1 MSIKLEDY
9 EEFLEDRPYVRQVLE
24 STFQDAARLMSPTGL
39 EDYMEGAKTLCNLGR
54 GNDVVVTYIQ
64 EMPLVVK
71 ECGEDIIPDC
81 LSAAMKL
88 SSMTSAEVVSL
99 LLSSLPTAARNLGD
113 AELFRGYL
121 TFIHQLASTASRGV
135 RPMLNHID
143 ELLGKLTLSGLRRWA
158 NFGAQAYRRDYNN
171 LTSYFNLESADSKAM
186 LQKERRGVLFNKVQR
201 KLNFYLR
208 ALWGRDFFLR
218 PTGADFTDFRP
229 YIEHRVLH
237 MPDAVD
243 DVIVN
248 IESPDD
254 SKIPGLELYRATAAH
269 MAAHMCYS
277 TAPISAEQLSPAQMF
292 FIGLVEDARVEYKAI
307 KDFPGL
313 KKLWLSLLKIES
325 DEKTEHETMPILEH
339 VAHMLMD
346 SSESSDDAELSAVVE
361 KFHSGI
367 EENQDNNNFSW
378 HLGLELFNI
387 FSSRKATPSLRI
399 LERIRIPY
407 RDDNRYVW
415 EFEEFDPN
423 AEFEYVAA
431 SQRQV
436 RREVS
441 VIEMANEVDCE
452 LAGDDAQEIWTCS
465 TNMRPYEDDLTDE
478 QISFNDMWGKEPV
491 SDPFHYQEWDYQIQL
506 HRPDWAT
513 IYERRQ
519 PKGDPEDIKLI
530 LDEYKP
536 VAHRIKQIIDLLTP
550 EGVQR
555 VRGMEDGDEI
565 DINAAVDAM
574 ISIRMGEQPNP
585 RITMR
590 NVIKNRDLSVVVLMD
605 LSESTN
611 ETMVGSDKTVLQ
623 LTREAATLVSTAI
636 SGIGDPFALHGFA
649 SDGRHDVQ
657 YYRFKNFEQKF
668 DDEAKSRL
676 AGMKGGL
683 STRMGAALRHAGHHL
698 HKQQEKR
705 KLILL
710 VTDGEPADID
720 ERDPQHLRHDTK
732 KAVEELYSTGVLTYC
747 LTLDPNADS
756 YVKRIFG
763 ENNYTIIDNVDRLPE
778 KLPTLFASLTS

>member
-9 EEFLEDRPYVRQVLE
+9 EEFLEEAAPVIRDVLDG
-24 STFQDAARLMSPTGL
+24 TFQEATRIMSPAGL
-39 EDYMEGAKTLCNLGR
+39 EDYMDGAKALCNLGR
-54 GNDVVVTYIQ
+54 GSDLVVTYLQ
-64 EMPLVVK
+64 EMPMVVK
-71 ECGEDIIPDC
+71 ECGEDIIPDV
-81 LSAAMKL
+81 LTAAMKL
-88 SSMTSAEVVSL
+88 SSMTSGEVISL
-99 LLSSLPTAARNLGD
+99 LFSSLPSAARNLGD
-113 AELFRGYL
+113 AELLRGYL
-121 TFIHQLASTASRGV
+121 TFIHQLASTAARGL

-158 NFGAQAYRRDYNN
+158 QFGAQAYRRDFAN

-186 LQKERRGVLFNKVQR
+186 LQKERRGVLFIKVQR

-218 PTGADFTDFRP
+218 PTGADYTDFRP
-229 YIEHRVLH
+229 YIEHRILH

-243 DVIVN
+243 DIG
-248 IESPDD
+248 PDD
-254 SKIPGLELYRATAAH
+254 NKIPGLELYRATAAH

-277 TAPISAEQLSPAQMF
+277 SSPISAEQLSPAQMF
-292 FIGLVEDARVEYKAI
+292 FIGFVEDARIEFKATSA
-307 KDFPGL
+307 FPGL
-313 KKLWLSLLKIES
+313 KKLWSSLLKIA
-325 DEKTEHETMPILEH
+325 DEDEHPEHPTMLVLEH
-339 VAHMLMD
+339 IALMLLD
-346 SSESSDDAELSAVVE
+346 NSVTTDDAEVTAFVE
-361 KFHSGI
+361 KFHNEI
-367 EENQDNNNFSW
+367 ADRQDDNQFSW
-378 HLGLELFNI
+378 HMGMDLFNI
-387 FSSRKATPSLRI
+387 FMARKEVPSLRI

-415 EFEEFDPN
+415 EFEEFDAN
-423 AEFEYVAA
+423 VEFEYVPA

-436 RREVS
+436 RKQVS

-513 IYERRQ
+513 VYERRQ
-519 PKGDPEDIKLI
+519 PKGDPDDIKMI

-536 VAHRIKQIIDLLTP
+536 IAHRIKQIIDLLTP

-555 VRGMEDGDEI
+555 MRGLEDGDEI
-565 DINAAVDAM
+565 DLNAAVDAM

-590 NVIKNRDLSVVVLMD
+590 NVVKNRDLSVVVLMD

-611 ETMVGSDKTVLQ
+611 EAMAGSDKTVLQ
-623 LTREAATLVSTAI
+623 LTREAATLVATAI
-636 SGIGDPFALHGFA
+636 NGIGDPFALHGFA

-657 YYRFKNFEQKF
+657 YYRFKDFNQHF
-668 DDEAKSRL
+668 DDDAKSCL

-683 STRMGAALRHAGHHL
+683 STRMGAALRHSGHHL
-698 HKQQEKR
+698 LKQQEKR

-732 KAVEELYSTGVLTYC
+732 KAVEELYSAGVLTYC
-747 LTLDPNADS
+747 LTLDPNADA

-778 KLPTLFASLTS
+778 KLPTLFASLTA

>member
-1 MSIKLEDY
+1 MTIKLEDY
-9 EEFLEDRPYVRQVLE
+9 KEFLQDVPAVRDVLE
-24 STFQDAARLMSPTGL
+24 STFQEATHIMSPTGL
-39 EDYMEGAKTLCNLGR
+39 ETYMDGAKALCKLGK
-54 GNDVVVTYIQ
+54 GNDLVITYIQ

-81 LSAAMKL
+81 LTAAMKL
-88 SSMTSAEVVSL
+88 SSMTSGEVITL
-99 LLSSLPTAARNLGD
+99 LFSSLPSAARRLGD
-113 AELFRGYL
+113 AELLRGYL
-121 TFIHQLASTASRGV
+121 TFIHQFASTAARGL

-143 ELLGKLTLSGLRRWA
+143 DLLSKLTLSGLRRWA

-171 LTSYFNLESADSKAM
+171 LTAYFNLESADSKAM
-186 LQKERRGVLFNKVQR
+186 LQKERRGVLFIKVQR

-218 PTGADFTDFRP
+218 PTGADYTDFRP
-229 YIEHRVLH
+229 YIQHRILH

-243 DVIVN
+243 DVGPEDNRIA
-248 IESPDD
+248 
-254 SKIPGLELYRATAAH
+254 GLELYRATAAH

-292 FIGLVEDARVEYKAI
+292 FIGFMEDARVEYRAFN
-307 KDFPGL
+307 DFPGL
-313 KKLWLSLLKIES
+313 KKLWVALLKIADDD
-325 DEKTEHETMPILEH
+325 DEPEHETMTVLEH
-339 VAHMLMD
+339 LALMLMD
-346 SSESSDDAELSAVVE
+346 NNETSDDEELNVFAA
-361 KFHSGI
+361 KFHAEI
-367 EENQDNNNFSW
+367 EENQDNNQFCWNMGMDLF
-378 HLGLELFNI
+378 HLFA
-387 FSSRKATPSLRI
+387 SRKAVPSLRI

-415 EFEEFDPN
+415 EFEEFSWGV
-423 AEFEYVAA
+423 ETEYVPA

-436 RREVS
+436 RRQVS

-513 IYERRQ
+513 VYERRQ
-519 PKGDPEDIKLI
+519 PKGDPEDINEI
-530 LDEYKP
+530 LQEYKP
-536 VAHRIKQIIDLLTP
+536 IAHRIKQIIDLLTP

-555 VRGMEDGDEI
+555 VRNMEDGDEI
-565 DINAAVDAM
+565 DLNAAVDAM
-574 ISIRMGEQPNP
+574 ISIRMGVQPNP

-590 NVIKNRDLSVVVLMD
+590 NVLKSRDLSVVVLMD

-611 ETMVGSDKTVLQ
+611 EAMAGSDKTVLQ
-623 LTREAATLVSTAI
+623 LTREAATLVATAI
-636 SGIGDPFALHGFA
+636 NGIGDPFALHGFA

-657 YYRFKNFEQKF
+657 YYRFKDFSQHY

-683 STRMGAALRHAGHHL
+683 STRMGAALRHAGYHL
-698 HKQQEKR
+698 LKQPERR

-747 LTLDPNADS
+747 LTLDPNADA

-763 ENNYTIIDNVDRLPE
+763 ENNYTIVDNVERLPE
-778 KLPTLFASLTS
+778 KLPTLFASLTG

>member
-9 EEFLEDRPYVRQVLE
+9 EDFLEEAAPIVRDVLE
-24 STFQDAARLMSPTGL
+24 STFHEAARIMSPAGL
-39 EDYMEGAKTLCNLGR
+39 TDYMDGAKALCNLGR
-54 GNDVVVTYIQ
+54 GNDLVVTYLQ
-64 EMPLVVK
+64 EMPQVAK
-71 ECGEDIIPDC
+71 ECGEDIIPDV
-81 LSAAMKL
+81 LTAAMKL
-88 SSMTSAEVVSL
+88 SSMTSGEVISL
-99 LLSSLPTAARNLGD
+99 LFSSLPSAARNLGD
-113 AELFRGYL
+113 AELLRGYL
-121 TFIHQLASTASRGV
+121 IFIHQLASTAARGL
-135 RPMLNHID
+135 RPMLSHID
-143 ELLGKLTLSGLRRWA
+143 ELLSKLTFSGLRRWA
-158 NFGAQAYRRDYNN
+158 NFGAQAYRRDFAN

-186 LQKERRGVLFNKVQR
+186 LQKERRGILFIKVQR

-218 PTGADFTDFRP
+218 PTGADYTDFRP
-229 YIEHRVLH
+229 YIEHRILH

-243 DVIVN
+243 NLGSDKN
-248 IESPDD
+248 
-254 SKIPGLELYRATAAH
+254 KIPGLELYRATAAH

-277 TAPISAEQLSPAQMF
+277 TTSISAEQLSPAQMF
-292 FIGLVEDARVEYKAI
+292 FIGLLEDARIEYKAAN
-307 KDFPGL
+307 DFPGL
-313 KKLWLSLLKIES
+313 KKLWISLLKIADDD
-325 DEKTEHETMPILEH
+325 DEPEHKTMLLLEH
-339 VAHMLMD
+339 IALMLLD
-346 SSESSDDAELSAVVE
+346 ASVSSDDAEINAFVE
-361 KFHSGI
+361 KFHSEI
-367 EENQDNNNFSW
+367 EQRQDDNKFSW
-378 HLGLELFNI
+378 HMGMELFNM
-387 FSSRKATPSLRI
+387 FSVRTEIPSLRI

-407 RDDNRYVW
+407 RDDNRFVW
-415 EFEEFDPN
+415 EFEEFDWN
-423 AEFEYVAA
+423 TEIEYIPA

-436 RREVS
+436 RKTVS

-465 TNMRPYEDDLTDE
+465 TEMRPYEDDLTDNTK
-478 QISFNDMWGKEPV
+478 SFNELWGKEPV

-506 HRPDWAT
+506 HRPDWVT
-513 IYERRQ
+513 VYERRQ
-519 PKGDPEDIKLI
+519 PKGNPDAINDILS
-530 LDEYKP
+530 EYKP

-555 VRGMEDGDEI
+555 QRGLEDGDEI

-574 ISIRMGEQPNP
+574 ISLRMGEQPNP

-590 NVIKNRDLSVVVLMD
+590 NVVKTRDLCVVVLMD

-611 ETMVGSDKTVLQ
+611 ESMQGSDKTVLQ

-636 SGIGDPFALHGFA
+636 NGIGDPFALHGFA

-657 YYRFKNFEQKF
+657 YYRFKDFNQHF
-668 DDEAKSRL
+668 DDESKSRL

-683 STRMGAALRHAGHHL
+683 STRMGAALRHAGYHL
-698 HKQQEKR
+698 LKQAERR

-732 KAVEELYSTGVLTYC
+732 KAVEELYSSGVLTYC
-747 LTLDPNADS
+747 LTLDPNADA

-778 KLPTLFASLTS
+778 KLPSLFASLTA